1 MPSPCAKTPQ
11 NCARKTLEL
20 FAQLLACGV
29 DPERSTLF
37 VQSHVTQHAEIAWV
51 LNCFTMFG
59 ELSRMTQFK
68 DKSAKHAD
76 NVNAGLFTY
85 PVLMAGDILLYQAD
99 LVPVGEDQKQHVE
112 ICRDIATRFN
122 YNYGDVF
129 TLPDAYIP
137 KVGARV
143 MSLNQPDSKMSKSI
157 PEGCVYLMDKPDE
170 IMRKFKRAIT
180 DSDTERCVRY
190 DRANKPGVATL
201 IDIYA
206 AVTGKSYKAIEAEFE
221 GKGLRCLQACRGG
234 GCGGAVPVLSGN
246 GLRNCWPTKH
256 SCSSSTVPVRRRP
269 LPSPAGPCA
278 RSIKRSVSWSGERSR
293 ERGQRV
299 QDRVRSKFQCQEIWI
314 SPLSV
319 WWPPLWWWL
328 WWWLWCLPQW

>member
-1 MPSPCAKTPQ
+1 MEQNRKRIFSGIQPSGKLHLGNYLGAVRNWVQLQDEYDCVYCVVDEHAITVRQDPAELR
-11 NCARKTLEL
+11 RKTLEL
-20 FAQLLACGV
+20 FAQLIACGI

-37 VQSHVTQHAEIAWV
+37 VQSHVPQHAEIAWV
-51 LNCFTMFG
+51 LNCYTMFG

-122 YNYGDVF
+122 HVYGDVF

-137 KVGARV
+137 RVGARV
-143 MSLNQPDSKMSKSI
+143 MSLSQPDSKMSKSI
-157 PEGCVYLMDKPDE
+157 PEGCVYLMDSPDE

-190 DRANKPGVATL
+190 DRAN
-201 IDIYA
+201 
-206 AVTGKSYKAIEAEFE
+206 
-221 GKGLRCLQACRGG
+221 
-234 GCGGAVPVLSGN
+234 
-246 GLRNCWPTKH
+246 
-256 SCSSSTVPVRRRP
+256 
-269 LPSPAGPCA
+269 
-278 RSIKRSVSWSGERSR
+278 
-293 ERGQRV
+293 
-299 QDRVRSKFQCQEIWI
+299 
-314 SPLSV
+314 
-319 WWPPLWWWL
+319 
-328 WWWLWCLPQW
+328 

>member
-1 MPSPCAKTPQ
+1 MEENRKRIFSGIQPSGKIHLGNYLGAVRNWVQLQDEYDCIYCVVDEHAITVRQDPAELR
-11 NCARKTLEL
+11 RKTLEL

-122 YNYGDVF
+122 YN
-129 TLPDAYIP
+129 
-137 KVGARV
+137 
-143 MSLNQPDSKMSKSI
+143 
-157 PEGCVYLMDKPDE
+157 
-170 IMRKFKRAIT
+170 
-180 DSDTERCVRY
+180 
-190 DRANKPGVATL
+190 
-201 IDIYA
+201 
-206 AVTGKSYKAIEAEFE
+206 
-221 GKGLRCLQACRGG
+221 
-234 GCGGAVPVLSGN
+234 
-246 GLRNCWPTKH
+246 
-256 SCSSSTVPVRRRP
+256 
-269 LPSPAGPCA
+269 
-278 RSIKRSVSWSGERSR
+278 
-293 ERGQRV
+293 
-299 QDRVRSKFQCQEIWI
+299 
-314 SPLSV
+314 
-319 WWPPLWWWL
+319 
-328 WWWLWCLPQW
+328 

>member
-1 MPSPCAKTPQ
+1 M
-11 NCARKTLEL
+11 
-20 FAQLLACGV
+20 
-29 DPERSTLF
+29 
-37 VQSHVTQHAEIAWV
+37 
-51 LNCFTMFG
+51 
-59 ELSRMTQFK
+59 
-68 DKSAKHAD
+68 
-76 NVNAGLFTY
+76 
-85 PVLMAGDILLYQAD
+85 
-99 LVPVGEDQKQHVE
+99 E

-206 AVTGKSYKAIEAEFE
+206 AVTGKSYEAIEAEFE
-221 GKGLRCLQACRGG
+221 GKGY
-234 GCGGAVPVLSGN
+234 GAFKPAVGRLWWSCSVLSGN

-278 RSIKRSVSWSGERSR
+278 RSIKGRFPGAVSAAGSADSAFKTE
-293 ERGQRV
+293 
-299 QDRVRSKFQCQEIWI
+299 
-314 SPLSV
+314 
-319 WWPPLWWWL
+319 
-328 WWWLWCLPQW
+328 